1 MPHQCLKC
9 GTLFEDGSSE
19 LLKGCPN
26 CGGNRFFYTKE
37 GLDKDQREK
46 IKKEVGKDINE
57 QLVDFLGKHQSDL
70 IDQTGNWITMKPK
83 DVRKALSSHL
93 PEKQYKQ
100 HKKSQ
105 TTPQEDSNDPLSE
118 SYRKKR
124 LEELIK
130 QSTPPKRPETIDIEP
145 PGRYNI
151 DVKALLENE
160 PIIIQKDGSYTIHLP
175 SIFKMYQEKKEK

>member
-37 GLDKDQREK
+37 ELNEDQREQ
-46 IKKEVGKDINE
+46 IQKEVGKDINE
-57 QLVDFLGKHQSDL
+57 QLVDLLGKHQSDL
-70 IDQTGNWITMKPK
+70 IDQTGNWITMRPK
-83 DVRKALSSHL
+83 DVRKALASHL

-100 HKKSQ
+100 QQKTQ
-105 TTPQEDSNDPLSE
+105 TAKQEDSNDLLSE

-124 LEELIK
+124 LEKLIK
-130 QSTPPKRPETIDIEP
+130 QSTSLKRPETIDIQP
-145 PGRYNI
+145 PGQYNI